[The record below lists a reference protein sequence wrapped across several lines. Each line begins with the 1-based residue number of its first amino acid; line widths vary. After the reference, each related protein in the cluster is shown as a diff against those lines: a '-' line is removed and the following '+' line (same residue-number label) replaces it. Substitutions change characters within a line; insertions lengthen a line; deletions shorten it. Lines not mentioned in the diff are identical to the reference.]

1 MDFFLNDDEL
11 MIQEVVRDFAQS
23 ELKPNAATL
32 DKEHKM
38 NLGNLKKMADL
49 GFMGMNIPEN
59 YGGAEVGVVPYSLGM
74 IEVAR
79 ACAATAV
86 TMSVTNMVAE
96 VICAFG
102 NEEQKKKYVPKICSG
117 EYAAGAFG
125 LTESMAG
132 SDPGGM
138 RATAVKEGDRYRL
151 NGSKIFI
158 TSAEYAGIFIVWAV
172 TDKDASRSQR
182 ISAFLVEKG
191 TPGFSVSKA
200 EEKMGQCGSC
210 TNEIVFD
217 DCLIPAENLLGE
229 EGFGLKIAFMALDGG
244 RIGIASLALG
254 IGLEAID
261 YAAEYAKEREQF
273 GRPIATFQGLQWR
286 FADTYTEL
294 EAARLLVMQAA
305 FLKQKKKPFTMEASM
320 AKLYAS
326 EAANR
331 ACYQAVQVLGGNGY
345 TAEYPVE
352 RLYRD
357 VRVTTIY
364 EGTSE
369 IQRLVIAQQ
378 ILGRL

>member
-1 MDFFLNDDEL
+1 
-11 MIQEVVRDFAQS
+11 
-23 ELKPNAATL
+23 
-32 DKEHKM
+32 
-38 NLGNLKKMADL
+38 
-49 GFMGMNIPEN
+49 
-59 YGGAEVGVVPYSLGM
+59 
-74 IEVAR
+74 
-79 ACAATAV
+79 
-86 TMSVTNMVAE
+86 
-96 VICAFG
+96 
-102 NEEQKKKYVPKICSG
+102 
-117 EYAAGAFG
+117 
-125 LTESMAG
+125 
-132 SDPGGM
+132 
-138 RATAVKEGDRYRL
+138 
-151 NGSKIFI
+151 
-158 TSAEYAGIFIVWAV
+158 
-172 TDKDASRSQR
+172 
-182 ISAFLVEKG
+182 
-191 TPGFSVSKA
+191 
-200 EEKMGQCGSC
+200 MGQRGSA
-210 TNEIVFD
+210 TNEIVFE

-244 RIGIASLALG
+244 RIGIGSLALG

-261 YAAEYAKEREQF
+261 YASEYAKERVQF

-305 FLKQKKKPFTMEASM
+305 FLKQKKKPFTTAASM

-345 TAEYPVE
+345 TSEYPVE

-357 VRVTTIY
+357 ARVTTIY